1 MRKLGFTGKNIFLLV
16 RNMFLLLEKIAY
28 TEKKIVFR
36 LTGIKFSLLGM
47 IIIKEKLFVSTSVK
61 YTST

>member
-28 TEKKIVFR
+28 TEKKLCFD
-36 LTGIKFSLLGM
+36 
-47 IIIKEKLFVSTSVK
+47 
-61 YTST
+61 